1 VKDYN
6 LLILTISFVFTL
18 TLRIFSQDYR
28 IPITVNPLIGDT
40 LSLKERDYYIL
51 FPDIEGFQSAVFYL
65 NPDSLLDADIKYL
78 LKGQQRDTLIKNYK
92 NLESLNYHIYARFAL
107 DHEHPES
114 AINIQPSDY
123 RRGSQI
129 NIYNESGELIS
140 GELLSVREN
149 SLVILKPDCDEDLT
163 NLDCI
168 TTLNNSEVNKLT
180 IKGNSNV
187 DLGIGIGLLASLLAG
202 AKIYAVN
209 QPSSSNIF
217 SNIGTTRENLRY
229 IGISTGICLGAGVL
243 IGILTS
249 TPDEVIEPFTEED
262 IEGLNSY
269 SRYPLFEPGRLKKIK

>member
-1 VKDYN
+1 MKNIYF
-6 LLILTISFVFTL
+6 LILTLILILLKASVTSGQSNG
-18 TLRIFSQDYR
+18 T
-28 IPITVNPLIGDT
+28 PIIVNPLIGDT

-51 FPDIEGFQSAVFYL
+51 FPDIAGFQTAVFYL
-65 NPDSLLDADIKYL
+65 NPDSSLSADVKYTLD
-78 LKGQQRDTLIKNYK
+78 GQQRDTLIKNYK
-92 NLESLNYHIYARFAL
+92 NLESLNYHIYARYAL

-129 NIYNESGELIS
+129 NIYNEGGELIS

-168 TTLNNSEVNKLT
+168 TTAKNSEVNKLT
-180 IKGNSNV
+180 IKGNSNLA
-187 DLGIGIGLLASLLAG
+187 LGLGIGLLASLLAG
-202 AKIYAVN
+202 AIIYAVN

-229 IGISTGICLGAGVL
+229 IGISTGICLAAGVL

-249 TPDEVIEPFTEED
+249 TPDEVVEPFTEDEL
-262 IEGLNSY
+262 EGLSSY